1 MKNTTFEINTLDEFK
16 GRLDTVEAKISELED
31 TTAGTIKKWNTNRKK
46 GWKKWNRAAV
56 NCRTI
61 SKGIVCV

>member
-31 TTAGTIKKWNTNRKK
+31 TTAGTIKKMEHK
-46 GWKKWNRAAV
+46 
-56 NCRTI
+56 
-61 SKGIVCV
+61 